1 MLLADV
7 IGGEL
12 HSSRCGRG
20 QGNSLTEQYR
30 HHQCAC
36 EGRQ

>member
-1 MLLADV
+1 MPLADV

-20 QGNSLTEQYR
+20 QGNSLTEEYR
-30 HHQCAC
+30 HHQRAC
-36 EGRQ
+36 ERRQ